1 MNASH
6 RNKFVCKLVK
16 LRDQPLTRLLALTC
30 SMTESEL
37 LVKIIELTSKS
48 TQRFGESV
56 NSMAHSVIY
65 QYAFRE
71 KRQVAQRPQELFSIQ
86 RQHLEEA
93 ITEVCTSG

>member
-1 MNASH
+1 M
-6 RNKFVCKLVK
+6 CKLLK
-16 LRDQPLTRLLALTC
+16 LRDQSLTRLLALTC

-65 QYAFRE
+65 
-71 KRQVAQRPQELFSIQ
+71 
-86 RQHLEEA
+86 
-93 ITEVCTSG
+93 